1 MANAR
6 CVPSNL
12 YTWPAIV
19 DLLPDQKHIVSY
31 LWFNRFANSCG
42 CYALPRELA
51 AVELSFSVYAFDEAL
66 REFER
71 RNIVALDKSTT
82 EIFVLAWFRFN
93 KFPPGPR
100 RRILDIDLARIESS
114 VLRATVEKSISC
126 IPKESKVKKVNIAVE
141 ARPGESMAEF
151 LARKKEVNVN
161 RRMYV

>member
-1 MANAR
+1 MRDASPLIYIRGQRSWIYSQIKNTSCPTFGSTDSLILVDVMR
-6 CVPSNL
+6 CRGSWLPS
-12 YTWPAIV
+12 
-19 DLLPDQKHIVSY
+19 
-31 LWFNRFANSCG
+31 SCRS
-42 CYALPRELA
+42 LFMRLM
-51 AVELSFSVYAFDEAL
+51 
-66 REFER
+66 R
-71 RNIVALDKSTT
+71 RCENPALDKSTT